1 MAVPVDTEIVFQ
13 LIDRILPF
21 EACLYHQVLPLA
33 IDGNRLRLG
42 MVMLDD
48 AAALTYVRR
57 LVGYMNYLIAPRSI
71 SSETH
76 HATLT
81 AYLKHTETR
90 PKQTPFNSKKSDLS
104 EKATL
109 LIDSPGEL
117 TPQALYNTLQKSQD
131 ALPVLSISTCY
142 ANRSNETLTTL
153 PPDQLI
159 QELLGR
165 ILTDGI
171 GRLFFERQSNHGR
184 ILWSQNGVLQ
194 SAMEGLSLSLFQ
206 ALLDELKF
214 LTHLPIKPVQQVQQ
228 VEIERLCEKE
238 RVLLRLR
245 IVPTAHGEEAT
256 LQVLRGA
263 ALKFYQ
269 RQQLTQLSRDALG
282 IARKLQQK
290 VEELHALSESQLQ
303 TGTHQAAQNPAP
315 VRAKRNSEGTAKRA
329 SSEIDG
335 SIDQVLQIVERQLQD
350 LKRIQ
355 PSPRRARRPPQPDQY
370 S

>member
-1 MAVPVDTEIVFQ
+1 MAAPVDTELVFQ

-21 EACLYHQVLPLA
+21 EACLYHQVIPLA
-33 IDGNRLRLG
+33 IEGNRLRLG

-57 LVGYMNYLIAPRSI
+57 LAGYMNYLIAPRSI

-81 AYLKHTETR
+81 AYLKHAENC
-90 PKQTPFNSKKSDLS
+90 PKQPAKAKKSDS
-104 EKATL
+104 PAKATL
-109 LIDSPGEL
+109 LINRPDEL
-117 TPQALYNTLQKSQD
+117 EPQDT
-131 ALPVLSISTCY
+131 LPVLLVSTRY
-142 ANRSNETLTTL
+142 ANHSNEALTTL

-171 GRLFFERQSNHGR
+171 GRLFFERQVDRGR

-194 SAMEGLSLSLFQ
+194 SVIEGLSLSQFQ
-206 ALLDELKF
+206 ALLNELKF
-214 LTHLPIKPVQQVQQ
+214 LTHLPLQSVQQVQQ
-228 VEIERLCEKE
+228 VEIERLCQKE

-245 IVPTAHGEEAT
+245 IMPTAQGEEAT

-269 RQQLTQLSRDALG
+269 RQQMTQLSRDALG
-282 IARKLQQK
+282 IARKLQRK
-290 VEELHALSESQLQ
+290 VEERQAL
-303 TGTHQAAQNPAP
+303 NN
-315 VRAKRNSEGTAKRA
+315 RDA
-329 SSEIDG
+329 S
-335 SIDQVLQIVERQLQD
+335 R
-350 LKRIQ
+350 
-355 PSPRRARRPPQPDQY
+355 
-370 S
+370 